1 MLSPHRVTIED
12 VIFGVAF
19 VAIVEGLVLA
29 LAPFRIGDILRK
41 LDEIPLDTR
50 RLIGL
55 GVAAVGVSIVW
66 FLRG

>member
-1 MLSPHRVTIED
+1 MED